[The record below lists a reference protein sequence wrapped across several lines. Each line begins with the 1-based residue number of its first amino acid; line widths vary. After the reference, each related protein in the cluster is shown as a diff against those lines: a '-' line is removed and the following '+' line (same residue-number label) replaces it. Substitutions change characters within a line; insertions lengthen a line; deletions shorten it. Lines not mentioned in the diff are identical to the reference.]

1 MKLKRNT
8 DEAAVIAA
16 TQTWL
21 EMAVIGLNLC
31 PFAKSVHVKKQIRYA
46 VCNSRVDDKLLETL
60 VSELKI
66 LDAADPNEID
76 TTLIIHPRV
85 LTDFLDQND
94 FMKVANQ
101 ALKKLGLLGTIQIAS
116 FHPQFQ
122 FAGTG
127 PDDIT
132 NCTNRSPYPTLHL
145 LREASIDYAVASF
158 PDASEIYNR
167 NIETLNRLGP
177 VGWDQLQ
184 RSEED

>member
-1 MKLKRNT
+1 MKPILNT
-8 DEAAVIAA
+8 NEAEVIAA

-21 EMAVIGLNLC
+21 EMAVIGLDLC
-31 PFAKSVHVKKQIRYA
+31 PFAKAVHVKKQIRYT
-46 VCNSRVDDKLLETL
+46 VCNSRNDDDLLETL

-94 FMKVANQ
+94 FMTVANQ
-101 ALKKLGLLGTIQIAS
+101 VLKKLGLLGTIQIAS

-122 FAGTG
+122 FAGTT
-127 PDDIT
+127 PDDIG
-132 NCTNRSPYPTLHL
+132 NCTNRSPFPTLHL
-145 LREASIDYAVASF
+145 LREASIDRAVASI
-158 PDASEIYNR
+158 PDAAEIYDR
-167 NIETLNRLGP
+167 NIETLNLLGP

-184 RSEED
+184 RGGDE

>member
-1 MKLKRNT
+1 MNPISNPN
-8 DEAAVIAA
+8 EAEVIAA

-31 PFAKSVHVKKQIRYA
+31 PFAKAVHVKKQIRYT
-46 VCNSRVDDKLLETL
+46 VCNTRIDDELLETL
-60 VSELKI
+60 VAELEM
-66 LDAADPNEID
+66 LDATDPAEID

-94 FMKVANQ
+94 FMQVANR

-122 FAGTG
+122 FVGTA
-127 PDDIT
+127 PDDIS

-145 LREASIDYAVASF
+145 LRESSIDRAVASF
-158 PDASEIYNR
+158 PDASEIYER
-167 NIETLNRLGP
+167 NIETLSLLGP

-184 RSEED
+184 RRDDE